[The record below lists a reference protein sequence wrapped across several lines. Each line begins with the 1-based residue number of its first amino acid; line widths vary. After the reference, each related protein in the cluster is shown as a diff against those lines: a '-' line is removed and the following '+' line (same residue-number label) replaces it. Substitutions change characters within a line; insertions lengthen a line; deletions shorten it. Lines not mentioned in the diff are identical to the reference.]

1 MLGFDRQPTGAP
13 QEAILKIQTFNK
25 IKVCTEVLNY
35 TQIEKYVALVFYV
48 KFNIDTCSMSFL
60 PSIHTKFMQLKC
72 WEMAGRK
79 KNLNWDHMSFLAS
92 NCGIHLT

>member
-13 QEAILKIQTFNK
+13 QEAILKIRTFNK

-60 PSIHTKFMQLKC
+60 PRIHTKFMRLKC
-72 WEMAGRK
+72 
-79 KNLNWDHMSFLAS
+79 
-92 NCGIHLT
+92 

>member
-1 MLGFDRQPTGAP
+1 MLGFDRQPSGAP

-48 KFNIDTCSMSFL
+48 KFKVL
-60 PSIHTKFMQLKC
+60 SI
-72 WEMAGRK
+72 
-79 KNLNWDHMSFLAS
+79 
-92 NCGIHLT
+92 